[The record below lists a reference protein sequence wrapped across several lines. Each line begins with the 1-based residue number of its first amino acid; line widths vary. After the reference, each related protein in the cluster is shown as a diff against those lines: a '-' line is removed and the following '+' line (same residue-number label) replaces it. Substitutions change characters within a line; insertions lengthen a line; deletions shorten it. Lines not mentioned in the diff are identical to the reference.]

1 MEAQIEYENSKD
13 LVRNITSGFSQ
24 QLRRLVGS
32 IGAVEKGVA
41 DSQLFASEA
50 LKTSVEAVEAVKDTS
65 ERVSKL
71 SGKMDETDKKIES
84 LRGELQSLARR
95 KPVIAVQPPVDAA
108 IPLGQDAVLER
119 LTPTELGVLML
130 IEDIGEASGPA
141 IRERIGKTREHTAR
155 LLKKLYDEG
164 FIDRNTSGMPY
175 RYNVRK
181 EIREL
186 IQQRKERTNLAV

>member
-65 ERVSKL
+65 ERVSEL
-71 SGKMDETDKKIES
+71 SGKMDDTYKKIES
-84 LRGELQSLARR
+84 LQGELQSLSRR
-95 KPVIAVQPPVDAA
+95 RPVAAVQPPVDAA

-141 IRERIGKTREHTAR
+141 IRERNELVA
-155 LLKKLYDEG
+155 
-164 FIDRNTSGMPY
+164 DRGQQHNRGPPGGRGGPPGDRRRGLGQRDPRPY
-175 RYNVRK
+175 ANGA
-181 EIREL
+181 
-186 IQQRKERTNLAV
+186 QRRAHPGR